1 MVISGGLF
9 GSVAGLPLHPLVIHA
24 SIVLIPLV
32 AIGALVMSYLP
43 SFSRRYG
50 KLILVIALFA
60 QVSLF
65 LAKVTGEAFEEIL
78 DKDMGN
84 HAELGE
90 IAPFVTLPM
99 VALIYLRWRLDRSGA
114 TVGSVWVRRLTSL
127 ALILASLA
135 SIAVIVLVGHSG
147 AESVWGWIDKL

>member
-50 KLILVIALFA
+50 KLILFIALFA

-90 IAPFVTLPM
+90 IAPFITLPM

-127 ALILASLA
+127 ALIVASLA

>member
-90 IAPFVTLPM
+90 IAPFITLPM

-147 AESVWGWIDKL
+147 AQSVWGWIDKL

>member
-1 MVISGGLF
+1 MVITGGLF

-50 KLILVIALFA
+50 KLILVIAAVA

-90 IAPFVTLPM
+90 IAPFITLPM

-114 TVGSVWVRRLTSL
+114 TVGSAWVRRLTSI
-127 ALILASLA
+127 ALVMASLV
-135 SIAVIVLVGHSG
+135 SIAIVVLVGHSG

>member
-50 KLILVIALFA
+50 KLILVIAIFA

-90 IAPFVTLPM
+90 IAPFITLPM

-147 AESVWGWIDKL
+147 AQSVWGWIDKL

>member
-24 SIVLIPLV
+24 SIILIPLV
-32 AIGALVMSYLP
+32 AIGALIMSYLP

-50 KLILVIALFA
+50 KMILVIAIA
-60 QVSLF
+60 GQISLF
-65 LAKVTGEAFEEIL
+65 LAKFTGEALEEIL

-90 IAPFVTLPM
+90 IAPFITLPM

-114 TVGSVWVRRLTSL
+114 TVGSAWVRRLTSI
-127 ALILASLA
+127 ALIVAALA

-147 AESVWGWIDKL
+147 AQSVWGWIDKL

>member
-9 GSVAGLPLHPLVIHA
+9 GSVAGLPLHPLVIHI

-50 KLILVIALFA
+50 KLILIIAIVA
-60 QVSLF
+60 QASLF
-65 LAKVTGEAFEEIL
+65 LAKVTGESFEEIL
-78 DKDMGN
+78 DKEMGR

-90 IAPFVTLPM
+90 IAPFITLPM

-114 TVGSVWVRRLTSL
+114 TVGSAWVRRLTSV
-127 ALILASLA
+127 ALIVAAIA
-135 SIAVIVLVGHSG
+135 SIVVIVLVGHSG

>member
-32 AIGALVMSYLP
+32 AISALVMSYLP

-50 KLILVIALFA
+50 KLVLVIALFA
-60 QVSLF
+60 QLSLF

-78 DKDMGN
+78 DKDMEN

-90 IAPFVTLPM
+90 IAPFITVPM

-114 TVGSVWVRRLTSL
+114 TVGSVWIRRLTSL

>member
-9 GSVAGLPLHPLVIHA
+9 GSVAGLPLHPLAIHA

-50 KLILVIALFA
+50 KMILVIALFA

-90 IAPFVTLPM
+90 IAPFITLPM
-99 VALIYLRWRLDRSGA
+99 VTLIYLRWRLDRSGA

-147 AESVWGWIDKL
+147 AQSVWGWIDKL

>member
-43 SFSRRYG
+43 SFSRRFG

-90 IAPFVTLPM
+90 IAPFITVPM

-114 TVGSVWVRRLTSL
+114 TVGSAWVRRLTSL
-127 ALILASLA
+127 ALIVASLA

>member
-24 SIVLIPLV
+24 AIVLIPLA
-32 AIGALVMSYLP
+32 AISALVMSYLP

-50 KLILVIALFA
+50 KLTLVIAIVA
-60 QVSLF
+60 QLSLF

-78 DKDMGN
+78 DKDVGN

-90 IAPFVTLPM
+90 IAPFITLPM

-114 TVGSVWVRRLTSL
+114 TVGSALVRRLTSL
-127 ALILASLA
+127 ALIVASLA
-135 SIAVIVLVGHSG
+135 SIVIVVLVGHSG

>member
-1 MVISGGLF
+1 MTISGGLF

-50 KLILVIALFA
+50 KLILVIAIVA
-60 QVSLF
+60 QLSLF

-78 DKDMGN
+78 DKDMGK

-99 VALIYLRWRLDRSGA
+99 VALIYMRWRLDRSGA
-114 TVGSVWVRRLTSL
+114 TVGSAWVRRLTSI
-127 ALILASLA
+127 ALIAASLA

>member
-50 KLILVIALFA
+50 KLILFIALFA
-60 QVSLF
+60 QLSLF

-90 IAPFVTLPM
+90 IAPFITLPM

-114 TVGSVWVRRLTSL
+114 TVGSVWIRRLTSL

>member
-1 MVISGGLF
+1 MVITGGLF

-50 KLILVIALFA
+50 KMILIIAIVA

-78 DKDMGN
+78 DKDMGK

-90 IAPFVTLPM
+90 IAPFVTVPM

-114 TVGSVWVRRLTSL
+114 TVGSAWVRRLTSL
-127 ALILASLA
+127 ALIVASLA

>member
-50 KLILVIALFA
+50 KLILFIALFA
-60 QVSLF
+60 QLSLF

-90 IAPFVTLPM
+90 IAPFITLPM

-127 ALILASLA
+127 ALIVASLA
-135 SIAVIVLVGHSG
+135 SLVVIVLVGHSG

>member
-9 GSVAGLPLHPLVIHA
+9 GSVAGLPLHPLVIHI

-50 KLILVIALFA
+50 KLILIIAIVA
-60 QVSLF
+60 QASLF

-78 DKDMGN
+78 DKEMGR

-90 IAPFVTLPM
+90 IAPFITLPM

-114 TVGSVWVRRLTSL
+114 TVGSAWVRRLTSV
-127 ALILASLA
+127 ALIVAAIA
-135 SIAVIVLVGHSG
+135 SIVVIVLVGHSG

>member
-99 VALIYLRWRLDRSGA
+99 VVLIYLRWRLDRSGA

-135 SIAVIVLVGHSG
+135 SIVVMVLVGHSG
-147 AESVWGWIDKL
+147 AQSVWGWIDKL

>member
-1 MVISGGLF
+1 MITSGGLF

-24 SIVLIPLV
+24 AIVLIPLA
-32 AIGALVMSYLP
+32 AISALVMSYLP

-50 KLILVIALFA
+50 KVTLVIALVA
-60 QVSLF
+60 QTSLF
-65 LAKVTGEAFEEIL
+65 LAKMTGEAFEEIL
-78 DKDMGN
+78 DKDVGN

-114 TVGSVWVRRLTSL
+114 TVGSALVRRLTSL
-127 ALILASLA
+127 ALIVASLA
-135 SIAVIVLVGHSG
+135 SIVIVVLVGHSG

>member
-9 GSVAGLPLHPLVIHA
+9 GSVAGLPLHPLAIHA

-90 IAPFVTLPM
+90 IAPFITLPM

-147 AESVWGWIDKL
+147 AQSVWGWIDKL

>member
-50 KLILVIALFA
+50 KLILFIALFA

-90 IAPFVTLPM
+90 IAPFITLPM

-127 ALILASLA
+127 ALIVASLA

-147 AESVWGWIDKL
+147 AQSVWGWIDKL

>member
-1 MVISGGLF
+1 
-9 GSVAGLPLHPLVIHA
+9 
-24 SIVLIPLV
+24 
-32 AIGALVMSYLP
+32 MSYLP

-50 KLILVIALFA
+50 KVTLVIALVA
-60 QVSLF
+60 QTSLF

-78 DKDMGN
+78 DKDVGN

-90 IAPFVTLPM
+90 IAPFITLPM

-114 TVGSVWVRRLTSL
+114 NVGSPWVRRLTSL
-127 ALILASLA
+127 ALIVASLA
-135 SIAVIVLVGHSG
+135 SIVIVVLVGHSG

>member
-1 MVISGGLF
+1 MNISAQLF
-9 GSVAGLPLHPLVIHA
+9 GSIAGLPLHPLVIHA

-32 AIGALVMSYLP
+32 AVSGLVMSYLP

-50 KLILVIALFA
+50 KVTLVIAIVA
-60 QVSLF
+60 QLSLF
-65 LAKVTGEAFEEIL
+65 LAKVTGEAFQEIL

-114 TVGSVWVRRLTSL
+114 TVGSAWVRRLTSV
-127 ALILASLA
+127 ALIVASLA

>member
-9 GSVAGLPLHPLVIHA
+9 GSVAGLPLHPLAIHA

-50 KLILVIALFA
+50 KLILVIAIFA

-99 VALIYLRWRLDRSGA
+99 VVLIYLRWRLDRSGA

-147 AESVWGWIDKL
+147 AQSVWGWIDKL

>member
-50 KLILVIALFA
+50 KLILFIALFA
-60 QVSLF
+60 QISLF

-90 IAPFVTLPM
+90 IAPFITLPM
-99 VALIYLRWRLDRSGA
+99 LALIYLRWRLDRSGA

-127 ALILASLA
+127 ALIVASLA

>member
-1 MVISGGLF
+1 
-9 GSVAGLPLHPLVIHA
+9 
-24 SIVLIPLV
+24 
-32 AIGALVMSYLP
+32 MSYLP

-50 KLILVIALFA
+50 KLVLVIALFA

-90 IAPFVTLPM
+90 IAPFITVPM

>member
-1 MVISGGLF
+1 MGISGGLF

-24 SIVLIPLV
+24 AIVLIPLAV
-32 AIGALVMSYLP
+32 ISALVMSYLP

-50 KLILVIALFA
+50 KLTLVIAIVA
-60 QVSLF
+60 QLSLF

-78 DKDMGN
+78 DKDVGN

-90 IAPFVTLPM
+90 IAPFITLPM

-114 TVGSVWVRRLTSL
+114 TVGSAWARRLTSI
-127 ALILASLA
+127 ALVVASLA
-135 SIAVIVLVGHSG
+135 SITIVVLVAHLG

>member
-50 KLILVIALFA
+50 KLILFIALFA
-60 QVSLF
+60 QLSLF

-90 IAPFVTLPM
+90 IAPYITLPM

-127 ALILASLA
+127 ALIVASLA